1 VPATA
6 LAALQWRGPPLGT
19 QAVHRWLLSPWAG
32 IKACYAVYRCGL
44 STAEWLPLCSKC
56 SVQVSVCASRNGG
69 VLATAVAAGAVSVHL
84 IERPLACNVADLGHA
99 LAPFRLARAI
109 SVS

>member
-19 QAVHRWLLSPWAG
+19 QAVLLSPCAG

-44 STAEWLPLCSKC
+44 PTAVWLPLCIKC
-56 SVQVSVCASRNGG
+56 SVQVSVCASRYGG
-69 VLATAVAAGAVSVHL
+69 VLATAVAAGAFSVQL
-84 IERPLACNVADLGHA
+84 SERP
-99 LAPFRLARAI
+99 
-109 SVS
+109 